1 MIQID
6 TPSLPNLIKKNN
18 SSAEELSDFKNNDIN
33 DDIIISRICLEHHDR
48 HKNCIIPIHRTI
60 LLYSIIKFL
69 ELIFIN
75 KRANQ
80 IGIISNEIEQSQR
93 LTSKRINALT
103 SPFLLRSLCKF
114 TEC

>member
-6 TPSLPNLIKKNN
+6 APSLPNLIKKNLMVD
-18 SSAEELSDFKNNDIN
+18 SSADELSDSKDDGIN
-33 DDIIISRICLEHHDR
+33 EIIICLEHHDR
-48 HKNCIIPIHRTI
+48 HKNCTIPIHRTI

-80 IGIISNEIEQSQR
+80 IGVIPNELQPSQR

-103 SPFLLRSLCKF
+103 SSPFLLRSLCKF
-114 TEC
+114 